1 MWEKASRMLRLAL
14 VVVLGNALYA
24 AAVTFFVTPSGLVLG
39 GFTGLSI
46 AISHF
51 ADIQV
56 SGAVLIFHSA
66 ALIAGGVVLGK
77 KFAAATAASTFVYP
91 LLLNLFE
98 RAAMGIPLPL
108 VQGLIPNAIFSALL
122 IGLALGI
129 LMKSGTSTGGTEV
142 IPMILHRCTGR
153 PVGRLLLVIDGAI
166 MLLGL
171 LYSDWIRVV
180 FGVLIVAAYSAIV
193 QWMNRNEH
201 VREKTE
207 V

>member
-77 KFAAATAASTFVYP
+77 K
-91 LLLNLFE
+91 
-98 RAAMGIPLPL
+98 LP
-108 VQGLIPNAIFSALL
+108 VHSCTRCFGSGWFSA
-122 IGLALGI
+122 
-129 LMKSGTSTGGTEV
+129 
-142 IPMILHRCTGR
+142 
-153 PVGRLLLVIDGAI
+153 
-166 MLLGL
+166 
-171 LYSDWIRVV
+171 
-180 FGVLIVAAYSAIV
+180 F
-193 QWMNRNEH
+193 
-201 VREKTE
+201 
-207 V
+207 